1 MTILHAS
8 LDAEDLNAMG
18 IQGWPFGWQD
28 RVRFSEL
35 DPLNHVNNASYLS
48 WFEMARIGYLV
59 SYGLTSMGDRPDD
72 PQIVVRR
79 QVVDYLAPVLF
90 GERYVVTMRTTLV
103 KPSSLV
109 MEYGVHV
116 SGAVR
121 ATAQTVVVGL
131 TPDGAARQQ
140 WRAEAVR
147 RMIARDGAETVGFA

>member
-48 WFEMARIGYLV
+48 WFEMARIGYLA
-59 SYGLTSMGDRPDD
+59 SYGLTSMRKQPND

-79 QVVDYLAPVLF
+79 QVVDYLSPVLF
-90 GERYVVTMRTTLV
+90 GDSYVVTMRTTLV

-109 MEYGVHV
+109 MDYAVHV
-116 SGAVR
+116 AGALR
-121 ATAQTVVVGL
+121 ATAETVIVGL
-131 TPDGAARQQ
+131 SPDGSARQN
-140 WRAEAVR
+140 WRPEAVR
-147 RMIARDGAETVGFA
+147 RMVERDSAEVMGFN